1 DMPLLTDTTLRRL
14 VEHHRET
21 NASVTALTVEA
32 EDPTGYGRIVRDN
45 GRPVAIVEH
54 RDATPAQRAIREI
67 ATSTFCFDARHLWSA
82 LARLTPRNQQ
92 GEYYLT
98 DVFGMLR
105 EDGYAVEAVIAED
118 SREGMGVNDR
128 KQLAELAAV
137 MRGRILERLMLDG
150 VTVLDPAT
158 TYVDDTV
165 KIGADTVLYPG
176 VILEGGTTI
185 GSHCIVGPGC
195 HVSRTR
201 IGDRVTLKPYCV
213 LAEAIV

>member
-1 DMPLLTDTTLRRL
+1 AVILAAGESTRMRSTRPKALHSLCGRPLIDYPVTAARALAARVVLVVGRGADQGKTAVGREGEITFVEQAERLGTGHAVAPAPQACVDDSGIIGALPADMPLLTDTTLRRL

-105 EDGYAVEAVIAED
+105 EDGYAVEAVIA
-118 SREGMGVNDR
+118 
-128 KQLAELAAV
+128 
-137 MRGRILERLMLDG
+137 
-150 VTVLDPAT
+150 
-158 TYVDDTV
+158 
-165 KIGADTVLYPG
+165 
-176 VILEGGTTI
+176 
-185 GSHCIVGPGC
+185 
-195 HVSRTR
+195 
-201 IGDRVTLKPYCV
+201 
-213 LAEAIV
+213 